1 MRKPLAQE
9 QHVGKG
15 VCESMPRTQAVSNQ
29 VVDLMTTMLTA
40 DTPFAEV
47 LATVHQQVLAIFTEP
62 RCAEE
67 PESGCRDAASG
78 NSERSRLLLQSPAR
92 PIKNESGGARTITQL
107 GCNSGHIT

>member
-67 PESGCRDAASG
+67 PERGCRDAASG
-78 NSERSRLLLQSPAR
+78 TVSAAACFFKAPLVPSRTKAEARER
-92 PIKNESGGARTITQL
+92 
-107 GCNSGHIT
+107 